1 MRNLVLIFQNLERL
15 SLGYIGN
22 FFNEFLNL
30 NISYLFFLGLLSRV
44 SSSNRLPGS
53 SWQSQ
58 ESLQSSSSKLLQQQF
73 GSVRIADQVL

>member
-1 MRNLVLIFQNLERL
+1 MW
-15 SLGYIGN
+15 Y
-22 FFNEFLNL
+22 FNNVG
-30 NISYLFFLGLLSRV
+30 YLFCLGLLSRV

-73 GSVRIADQVL
+73 GSVRIADQVSWKKPITIIDTIV